1 MLYKRGDVVGEA
13 IDCTGSNM
21 LNGGENDGEY
31 WIDLPDDDWN
41 GLVKNGDIESVEL
54 YVHVKPALGGT
65 FTDIVDVGF
74 LPLQW
79 ASNHQVWHGKYSTQ
93 QGWATC

>member
-21 LNGGENDGEY
+21 LNRGENDGEY

-41 GLVKNGDIESVEL
+41 ATIKFGMVNIPLSKVGQHVSDWEHFTQRVSNFSGELGVYTSDSTVVVNG
-54 YVHVKPALGGT
+54 
-65 FTDIVDVGF
+65 
-74 LPLQW
+74 
-79 ASNHQVWHGKYSTQ
+79 
-93 QGWATC
+93 